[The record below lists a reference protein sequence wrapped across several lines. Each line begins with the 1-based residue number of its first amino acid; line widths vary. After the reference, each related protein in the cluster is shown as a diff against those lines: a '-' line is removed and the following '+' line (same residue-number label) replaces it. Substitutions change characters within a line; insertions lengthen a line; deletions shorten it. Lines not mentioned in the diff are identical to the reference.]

1 MIKLNL
7 DKNQTY
13 LLACSFGP
21 DSMALLD
28 KLLKEKYKIVV
39 CHVNYHKRDISN
51 FEEGSLKKY
60 CSLHDVGFEVLDT
73 TNLKIEGN
81 FQAWARSIRYEFFKR
96 CYQKYNAASLF
107 VAHQQDDLIET
118 YILQKNRN
126 NYVSYFGIQEESYFL
141 GMKIVRPLLDETKK
155 ELEEYNKINNVPY
168 SIDVSNLSDDYRRN
182 KIRHLVIEK
191 LSDKEREVYLKD
203 IKKDNENLLKIREK
217 SQNLI
222 HDNYLLVGELKCV
235 NKDIFAYALFNLLNK
250 ADIYSISKK
259 RIDSFIKMFD
269 SAKANIKVKLNN
281 EVNYFQEYGKIYVLK
296 NLIPYC
302 YLICKVGE
310 YSFKEFDVNLANIKQ
325 GNIDYPLTIRPADNL
340 DRYSIKNYNCLVR
353 RLFIDWKMPLHLR
366 KTWPLIVNKFGEV
379 IYIPRYREKY
389 VQKEGSIFKIHL
401 DSLT

>member
-1 MIKLNL
+1 MKKLNL
-7 DKNQTY
+7 DKNKTY

-51 FEEGSLKKY
+51 FEEDSLKKY
-60 CSLHDVGFEVLDT
+60 CSLHNVRFEVLDT

-81 FQAWARSIRYEFFKR
+81 FQAWARNIRYEFFKR
-96 CYQKYNAASLF
+96 CYQKYSASSLF

-126 NYVSYFGIQEESYFL
+126 NYVSYFGIQEESNFL

-182 KIRHLVIEK
+182 KIRHSVIEK
-191 LSDKEREVYLKD
+191 LSVKEREAYLKD

-222 HDNYLLVGELKCV
+222 HDNYLLVEELKCV
-235 NKDIFAYALFNLLNK
+235 DKDAFAYALFSLLNK
-250 ADIYSISKK
+250 VDIYSISKK
-259 RIDSFIKMFD
+259 RIDSFIRMFD
-269 SAKANIKVKLNN
+269 STKANIKVKLNN
-281 EVNYFQEYGKIYVLK
+281 DVNYFQEYGKIYVLK
-296 NLIPYC
+296 NLIPYR
-302 YLICKVGE
+302 YLISKVGE

-325 GNIDYPLTIRPADNL
+325 DNMDYPLTIRPADNL
-340 DRYSIKNYNCLVR
+340 DRYSIKSYNCSVR

-366 KTWPLIVNKFGEV
+366 KMWPLIVDKFGEV

-389 VQKEGSIFKIHL
+389 VQKEGSIFKIQL